1 MKKSVLGRPKGI
13 TQCIVLCVLRRQ
25 DDRWQK
31 NLRFSSWD
39 LGFRGIQGLPLQED
53 LMMTDTDQE
62 MRRVKRATIQI
73 PESCTQRLWALYTSW
88 KKPISFILQ
97 NQSLSEKPCT
107 VILYG
112 ETKPLET
119 LAGRGFTSEIL

>member
-1 MKKSVLGRPKGI
+1 MKKSVLGRPEGI

-39 LGFRGIQGLPLQED
+39 LGFRGIQGLTLQED
-53 LMMTDTDQE
+53 VMMTDTDQE
-62 MRRVKRATIQI
+62 MHRVKRATIQI
-73 PESCTQRLWALYTSW
+73 PESCTQRLWAIYTSW
-88 KKPISFILQ
+88 KKPISFILR

-107 VILYG
+107 VNIIRRD
-112 ETKPLET
+112 KNLET